1 MPEAFIKTGN
11 NKCRVILDCAEVF
24 TERPKPLDCSFIE
37 ATYRQEIA
45 HNFGKFLKKIHVK
58 EFILVMLQV
67 SSLQFYLKW
76 TA

>member
-1 MPEAFIKTGN
+1 MLIKLKKIKQSIGD
-11 NKCRVILDCAEVF
+11 IFDDIF
-24 TERPKPLDCSFIE
+24 DSSFIE